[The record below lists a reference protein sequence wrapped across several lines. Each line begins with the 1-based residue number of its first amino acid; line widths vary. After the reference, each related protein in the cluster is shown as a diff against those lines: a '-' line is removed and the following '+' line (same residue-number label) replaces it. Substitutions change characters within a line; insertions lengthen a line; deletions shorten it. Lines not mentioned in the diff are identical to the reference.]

1 MSKEISQLLH
11 PIHPP
16 FKSILFWIFH
26 FAMTSSV
33 LVFFVFDFL
42 SIDGFYLLMILFL
55 QLMTIFLQ
63 IFIWN
68 TSEKKRVILLEK
80 ILLDFD
86 SSWEVV
92 RESVRT
98 DEEVDLLYQAF
109 TKVHFQVP
117 ESISPR
123 MQRASDEKGPSW
135 GKEEATLSPN
145 VGRRDAIESSSMYD
159 GLDGPLQIG
168 EKIVEEANQKYAQEA
183 QIRWEEAEKND
194 ADLIEAGVER
204 LGDLLRTDWFEKN
217 SEDGVV
223 ARLMSNNNQNN
234 DG

>member
-1 MSKEISQLLH
+1 MSKEISQLLY
-11 PIHPP
+11 PIQPP

-26 FAMTSSV
+26 FTMTGTA
-33 LVFFVFDFL
+33 LIFFVFTLF
-42 SIDGFYLLMILFL
+42 SIDGFYLMMILFF
-55 QLMTIFLQ
+55 QLITVFLQ

-68 TSEKKRVILLEK
+68 ISEKKRVIQLEK

-86 SSWEVV
+86 SSWDVV
-92 RESVRT
+92 RESVQT
-98 DEEVDLLYQAF
+98 DEEADLLYQAF
-109 TKVHFQVP
+109 TKVHFQSP

-123 MQRASDEKGPSW
+123 MQRGSDEKGPSW

-145 VGRRDAIESSSMYD
+145 VGRRDAIQSSSTYD
-159 GLDGPLQIG
+159 GLDGPLQVG

-217 SEDGVV
+217 SEDGAV
-223 ARLMSNNNQNN
+223 ARLMSNNNQKN
-234 DG
+234 DE

>member
-1 MSKEISQLLH
+1 MSKEISQLLY

-16 FKSILFWIFH
+16 FKSILFWVLH

-33 LVFFVFDFL
+33 LVFFVFDLL

-55 QLMTIFLQ
+55 QLMTILLQ

-68 TSEKKRVILLEK
+68 MSEKKRVILLEK

-217 SEDGVV
+217 SEDGAV

-234 DG
+234 EG

>member
-1 MSKEISQLLH
+1 MSKEISQLLY

-26 FAMTSSV
+26 FAMTGSV
-33 LVFFVFDFL
+33 LVFFVFDLL

-217 SEDGVV
+217 SEDGAV

-234 DG
+234 EG

>member
-1 MSKEISQLLH
+1 MSKEISQLLY

-26 FAMTSSV
+26 FAMTGSV
-33 LVFFVFDFL
+33 FVFFVFDLL

-217 SEDGVV
+217 SEDGAV

-234 DG
+234 EG

>member
-1 MSKEISQLLH
+1 MSKEISQLLY

-26 FAMTSSV
+26 FAMTGSV
-33 LVFFVFDFL
+33 LVFFVFDLL
-42 SIDGFYLLMILFL
+42 SIDGFYLPMILFL

-217 SEDGVV
+217 SEDGAV

-234 DG
+234 EG

>member
-1 MSKEISQLLH
+1 MSKEISQLLY

-26 FAMTSSV
+26 FAMTGSV
-33 LVFFVFDFL
+33 LVFFVFDLL
-42 SIDGFYLLMILFL
+42 SIDGFYLPMILFL

-217 SEDGVV
+217 SEDGAV
-223 ARLMSNNNQNN
+223 ARMMSNNNQNN
-234 DG
+234 EG

>member
-1 MSKEISQLLH
+1 MSKEISQLLY

-26 FAMTSSV
+26 FAMTGSV
-33 LVFFVFDFL
+33 FVFFVFDLL

-159 GLDGPLQIG
+159 GLDGPLQVG
-168 EKIVEEANQKYAQEA
+168 EIIVEEANQKYAQEA
-183 QIRWEEAEKND
+183 QIRWEEAEKSD
-194 ADLIEAGVER
+194 SDLIEAGVER

-217 SEDGVV
+217 SEDGAV